1 MKLINIQIYLLII
14 ITLIFSNCRERTV
27 QVDLPVSENEIII
40 NAIISP
46 NDSLLNVRISKS
58 QPAFGKKSN
67 DPFQLLILSRQIDS
81 VIIKN
86 TENNQKIVLPLVKES
101 AEPPEDFD
109 GFSLHSS
116 SLIYTAFT
124 SNFPIQE
131 GKTYQLV
138 VSMKDN
144 IKITAQTTIPSII
157 DTTRINAINNS
168 IQWRDV
174 KNTTNFYSV
183 EARVKIISTDNFG
196 EQAFFFIELPFSN
209 ELFTDENKDGK
220 ILSAKL
226 DIDVSLETYISEFN
240 SGNSNQALGGN
251 EKLEIEVLS
260 IPEIFYDYLKAI
272 ETYERYNDGSNNNPI
287 NIPTNIEGD
296 ALGIFSSYNTTK
308 KIMDLPSN

>member
-1 MKLINIQIYLLII
+1 MKLINIQPYLLII

-27 QVDLPVSENEIII
+27 KVEIPVSENEIII

-46 NDSLLNVRISKS
+46 NDSLLDVKISKS

-174 KNTTNFYSV
+174 KNKTNFYSV

-220 ILSAKL
+220 SLSARL
-226 DIDVSLETYISEFN
+226 DIDVSLETYISRFN
-240 SGNSNQALGGN
+240 SGNSNQALGGSK
-251 EKLEIEVLS
+251 KLEIDILS
-260 IPEIFYDYLKAI
+260 IPKIFYDYLKAI

-287 NIPTNIEGD
+287 NIPSNIEGD
-296 ALGIFSSYNTTK
+296 ALGIFSSYNITK

>member
-1 MKLINIQIYLLII
+1 MKLINIQPYLLII

-27 QVDLPVSENEIII
+27 KVEIPVSENEIII

-46 NDSLLNVRISKS
+46 NDSLLDVKISKS

-174 KNTTNFYSV
+174 KNKTNFYSV

-220 ILSAKL
+220 ILSARL

-240 SGNSNQALGGN
+240 SGNSNQALGGSK
-251 EKLEIEVLS
+251 KLEIDILS
-260 IPEIFYDYLKAI
+260 IPKIFYDYLKAI

-296 ALGIFSSYNTTK
+296 ALGIFSSYNITK